1 MIGHYPARLTGSK
14 RNLLALL
21 ASSVIFS
28 AGCANM
34 SSTAPVANSL
44 SSPATLSGKVHGGNQ
59 PVVGAAVTLWYMG
72 QTSGTSGTP
81 ATKAATTTTDS
92 SGSFSFT
99 KGAGGNGTTSTY
111 TCPTTVG
118 DPVVYVVSQ
127 GGNTQNN
134 GGSSTNSAAA
144 FIAIYGSCASLSAS
158 NSVYMSEVT
167 TVATMAAIQ
176 QFFDPTTDTLSAD
189 GTGQQR
195 AIVGNLPN
203 TIALLADSTTG
214 LAVPST
220 TTTGVGVSLTATPE
234 TAKVNTLANI
244 ISACING
251 ATSADPSC
259 GTLFASAVPPA
270 ASVTNLNP
278 STPFATATDT
288 LQALYYIFTNP
299 TNTPNGSTP
308 NLGALFGL
316 QTSVGAPYVP
326 ALASAPTDWSI
337 GISYGS
343 SSTCGTGGN
352 FISSPT
358 DINIDGQDNVWF
370 GNAQTGGN
378 LSSISAA
385 GAPLQCVNFDAGLN
399 GPGGTIDSAGNV
411 WSAGPATLYRYN
423 PSTQAKLA
431 FPVTVGP
438 LAITADGVGNIYFTA
453 VAGSVGSLYQ
463 LPGAATAG
471 GVVLPVQI
479 SSTVGASPLRLM
491 PDFQGIAAPI
501 PPATV
506 GIPNPVNIW
515 VTSGTNSVAEVSP
528 STASGNLNGFITT
541 PHTTSGN
548 SWGIS
553 VTKPGGVFVS
563 SLNSSVIDYGLP
575 PSYGSAPGFP
585 FTAAASAGIN
595 GPKGVT
601 IDGRLNLWIPNAN
614 AASVSEI
621 SAAGVALS
629 PATGFAK
636 ATSYLNANSVT
647 AVDQAGN
654 VWVVGTGN
662 TFVTEIVGEGVPLFA
677 PYAVGL
683 TNSRFQTI
691 P

>member
-1 MIGHYPARLTGSK
+1 
-14 RNLLALL
+14 
-21 ASSVIFS
+21 
-28 AGCANM
+28 M

-59 PVVGAAVTLWYMG
+59 AVSGATVTLWYAG
-72 QTSGTSGTP
+72 QLTGFP
-81 ATKAATTTTDS
+81 ATKGATTTTDG

-99 KGAGGNGTTSTY
+99 KGTGGNGNTSTY

-118 DPVVYVVSQ
+118 DPLVYVVSQ

-134 GGSSTNSAAA
+134 GVSGQNNSAAA

-158 NSVYMSEVT
+158 NFVYMSEVT
-167 TVATMAAIQ
+167 TVATMATIQ
-176 QFFDPTTDTLSAD
+176 QFFNPTNDTVSAD

-195 AIVGNLPN
+195 GIVGNFPN
-203 TIALLADSTTG
+203 TIALLASAATG
-214 LAVPST
+214 LAVPPT
-220 TTTGVGVSLTATPE
+220 TTTGAGASVIATPE
-234 TAKVNTLANI
+234 TAKLNTLANI
-244 ISACING
+244 ISACINA
-251 ATSADPSC
+251 ATSADPNC
-259 GTLFASAVPPA
+259 TTLFTNAVPPA
-270 ASVTNLNP
+270 GNVTNLNP

-288 LQALYYIFTNP
+288 LQALFYIFTNP
-299 TNTPNGSTP
+299 TNGSTS
-308 NLGALFGL
+308 NLATLYGL
-316 QTSVGAPYVP
+316 SPATGAPYQPTLGAV
-326 ALASAPTDWSI
+326 PTDWSV
-337 GISYGS
+337 GISYASTG
-343 SSTCGTGGN
+343 TCGAGGS

-370 GNAQTGGN
+370 GNAQTNGN

-385 GAPLQCVNFDAGLN
+385 GVPLQCVNFDAGLN
-399 GPGGTIDSAGNV
+399 GPGGTIDSSGNV

-423 PSTQAKLA
+423 PNTQAHLA

-438 LAITADGVGNIYFTA
+438 LAITADGVGNVYFTA
-453 VAGSVGSLYQ
+453 VAGSLGSLYQ
-463 LPGAATAG
+463 LPGAATATAA
-471 GVVLPVQI
+471 VLPVQI

-515 VTSGTNSVAEVSP
+515 VISGTNSVAQVSP
-528 STASGNLNGFITT
+528 STATGNLNGFVTI

-548 SWGIS
+548 SSGLS
-553 VTKPGGVFVS
+553 VTKPGGIFVS
-563 SLNSSVIDYGLP
+563 SNNSSVIDYGLP
-575 PSYGSAPGFP
+575 PSYASAPGFP

-595 GPKGVT
+595 GPKGIT

-614 AASVSEI
+614 AASLSEI

-629 PATGFAK
+629 PSTGFAK
-636 ATSYLNANSVT
+636 ATSYLNANAIT

-662 TFVTEIVGEGVPLFA
+662 NFVTEIVGEGVPLFA
-677 PYAVGL
+677 PYAIGL